1 LAFILRSNEK
11 QKTFKI
17 ESNTIKNNCEKEE
30 KQTYI
35 YKNTHKEE
43 VKYVRMT
50 TRTTLMT
57 SSQTNMIEDYTTHT
71 TAREKKPSPI
81 EHLTSHTLEID
92 QNKKRRKN
100 WKDKEMKY
108 ELGKTRKDR
117 PALVEIDK

>member
-1 LAFILRSNEK
+1 LRERRKANVHL
-11 QKTFKI
+11 QKHTH
-17 ESNTIKNNCEKEE
+17 TH
-30 KQTYI
+30 TH
-35 YKNTHKEE
+35 THKEE

-71 TAREKKPSPI
+71 TARENKPSPI

-100 WKDKEMKY
+100 
-108 ELGKTRKDR
+108 
-117 PALVEIDK
+117 